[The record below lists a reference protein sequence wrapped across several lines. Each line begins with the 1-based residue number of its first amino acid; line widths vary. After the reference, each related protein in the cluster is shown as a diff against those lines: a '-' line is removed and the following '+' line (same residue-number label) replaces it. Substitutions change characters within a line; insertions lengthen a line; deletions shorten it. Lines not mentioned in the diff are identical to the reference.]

1 MNWLHV
7 APYLVPV
14 LVIALIARRAFRAQ
28 KPQRVR
34 PSRLWIGPVYIAV
47 AMALVLWSSPI
58 SGPFGMGL
66 LAVGAALGGVVG
78 YFRALHQAF
87 SIDPETGNVMS
98 KASPVA
104 TILFVGVFVIRYAL
118 NMWMQGGAAPGAV
131 QAKSAELMLYTDT
144 MLFFAFA
151 MVSVSAWE
159 VWRRTRPL
167 VVEHRVAKESAG
179 AAPPAPDAE

>member
-1 MNWLHV
+1 MNWQQA
-7 APYLVPV
+7 APYIVP
-14 LVIALIARRAFRAQ
+14 LLIIALIARRAFRAQ
-28 KPQRVR
+28 APQRIR

-47 AMALVLWSSPI
+47 AMALVLWSSPMP
-58 SGPFGMGL
+58 GLLGMGL
-66 LAVGAALGGVVG
+66 LAVGAVLGGAVG
-78 YFRALHQAF
+78 YFRALHQQF

-118 NMWMQGGAAPGAV
+118 NMWMNGGAAPNAL
-131 QAKSAELMLYTDT
+131 QARSAQLMLYTDT

-151 MVSVSAWE
+151 MVTVSAWE

-167 VVEHRVAKESAG
+167 VVEHRAAKAVTP
-179 AAPPAPDAE
+179 PPAPDAD